1 MIKKILLTNILLFCV
16 IFSSVAQ
23 KFELGLKGGGN
34 FATQKLNTIQ
44 GIESVTG
51 FHLGGFVY
59 FKLPILFGIQAEAYY
74 SQQGSQFSVN
84 QIIKTNNLDY
94 INIPVLIRNDFGPFN
109 FHFGPQFGIL
119 TDASVSFNNV
129 KNNIKNQ
136 LTSRDFSLVAGIGL
150 RLPARLGLTIRYV
163 KGLKNISDPNILNT
177 ETKNTMFQFSIKYSL
192 IQWGVKKKK
201 D

>member
-1 MIKKILLTNILLFCV
+1 MIKKILLTNFLLFCV

-109 FHFGPQFGIL
+109 FHFGPQ
-119 TDASVSFNNV
+119 
-129 KNNIKNQ
+129 
-136 LTSRDFSLVAGIGL
+136 
-150 RLPARLGLTIRYV
+150 
-163 KGLKNISDPNILNT
+163 
-177 ETKNTMFQFSIKYSL
+177 
-192 IQWGVKKKK
+192 
-201 D
+201 